1 MKDWLKVLVLLLDEV
16 ALEKLRKLPE

>member
-1 MKDWLKVLVLLLDEV
+1 MKDWLKVLVLLLDEA